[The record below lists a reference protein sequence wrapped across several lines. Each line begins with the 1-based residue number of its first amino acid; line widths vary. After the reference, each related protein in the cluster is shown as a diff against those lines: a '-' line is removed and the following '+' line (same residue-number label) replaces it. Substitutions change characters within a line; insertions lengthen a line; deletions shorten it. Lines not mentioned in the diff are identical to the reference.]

1 VLKQE
6 HAVLQQKYS
15 DVLKLNINLQLEV
28 SNLKKSAE
36 LEINQDAVDKPE
48 YTKIG
53 QVSKPFYF
61 KFLIPFNEFLYY

>member
-1 VLKQE
+1 
-6 HAVLQQKYS
+6 
-15 DVLKLNINLQLEV
+15 LKLNINLQLEV

-61 KFLIPFNEFLYY
+61 KFLISFNEFLYY